1 MPRRNQPK
9 RRAKNTGRV
18 YDSPKGSDIWYAQ
31 LPERDGKTGRK
42 WRVPDKE
49 TGERE
54 LEQEL
59 DKLDRGYDV
68 TDGVLTIGDNVLY
81 YMNHVAPSNNA
92 KFKTLEGY
100 EQKYRLYIAPTKLA
114 KKPLVRIRL
123 PDYREWKIEVQAMV
137 GVRTRK
143 KLSANT
149 KKNTWSLLAAAHNA
163 AHEEHRLDWP
173 APSLTFVSDEPE
185 KDRALTEKDCNTL
198 LEILNA
204 SWYFL
209 FFKLAIATG
218 MRESELVGF
227 QWRMLDREQKVIR
240 LTSQLQWSREEKRW
254 IRDTL
259 KNRQSRD
266 VFLSDELA
274 AELVEWEAML
284 LEHQRKPGKLG
295 KCGNRRNILDI
306 DGKPWNLVFP
316 SKTGGP
322 ITGTNLL
329 RCLQSE
335 AIVNKLGHM
344 TVHDLRHTAGS
355 LMLQKGQ
362 TMTTVSKVLGH
373 SSVEVTGRVYAHAY
387 EDDKR
392 NAVTAVSSQL
402 RKRSQKEE
410 K

>member
-1 MPRRNQPK
+1 MPRRKLQ
-9 RRAKNTGRV
+9 RREKGTGRV
-18 YDSPKGSDIWYAQ
+18 YEYPKKTGIWWAQ

-49 TGERE
+49 SGERE

-68 TDGVLTIGDNVLY
+68 TDGVLTVGDNVLY
-81 YMNHVAPSNNA
+81 YMKYVAPSNNA

-100 EQKYRLYIAPTKLA
+100 EQKHRLYIAPTKLA

-123 PDYREWKIEVQAMV
+123 PDYREWKVEVQAMI

-149 KKNTWSLLAAAHNA
+149 KKNTWGLLAAAHNA

-173 APSLTFVSDEPE
+173 APSLTFVNDEPE

-198 LEILNA
+198 LKILNA

-227 QWRMLDREQKVIR
+227 QWSMFDREQKVIH

-254 IRDTL
+254 VRGTL
-259 KNRQSRD
+259 KNCQSRD
-266 VFLSDELA
+266 VFLSDELV

-284 LEHQRKPGKLG
+284 LEHQCKPGKRG
-295 KCGNRRNILDI
+295 KCGNRRNILDP
-306 DGKPWNLVFP
+306 DGEPWNLVFP

-335 AIVNKLGHM
+335 AIVSTLGHI
-344 TVHDLRHTAGS
+344 TVHNLRHTAGS

-373 SSVEVTGRVYAHAY
+373 SSVEVTGRIYAHAF

-392 NAVTAVSSQL
+392 NAVTQVSSLL
-402 RKRSQKEE
+402 RKRTKKEE